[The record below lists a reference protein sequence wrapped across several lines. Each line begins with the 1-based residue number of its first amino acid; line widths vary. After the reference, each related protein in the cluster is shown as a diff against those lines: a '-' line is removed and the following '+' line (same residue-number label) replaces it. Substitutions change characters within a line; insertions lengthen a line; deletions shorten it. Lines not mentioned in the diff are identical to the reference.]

1 MGHYLDKDG
10 KRVTID
16 DNGNLTAKAMGRAA
30 FEDVLIEG
38 NYVKNV
44 AIEGIRNKCNTDISG
59 SGWGKNEFLKNYSN
73 VTIRNNYLENV
84 VGDGIVLTE
93 TKGGLIEGNMVNSS
107 CGFDRGAVNYAQC
120 WTMFADDVT
129 VQYNE
134 VYGNRYGYDDGEA
147 FDSDMMNVDNIF
159 QYNLSHDCGGG
170 VMLFM
175 ASQKNTIFRYNL
187 SINDGTGT
195 YPGESRMQQ
204 QTFHYDNT
212 TSAGPGVGKIYNNT
226 IVLFGDGKKNLSVWR
241 KEQKNLLC
249 GFQK

>member
-1 MGHYLDKDG
+1 
-10 KRVTID
+10 
-16 DNGNLTAKAMGRAA
+16 
-30 FEDVLIEG
+30 
-38 NYVKNV
+38 
-44 AIEGIRNKCNTDISG
+44 EGIRNKCNTDISG

-107 CGFDRGAVNYAQC
+107 CGFDRGAVNYTQC

-175 ASQKNTIFRYNL
+175 SSQKNTIFRYNI

-212 TSAGPGVGKIYNNT
+212 SSAGPGVGKIYNNT
-226 IVLFGDGKKNLSVWR
+226 IVVFGEDKKTSLFGGMSKRTCFVDFKNNIVLA
-241 KEQKNLLC
+241 
-249 GFQK
+249 